1 MRSCTFSLRLN
12 LLAIILTP
20 GLSDAAA
27 DTRRS
32 ELAWQSL
39 RTGNGG
45 ERSENKQKWAA
56 KRLKCVEIGTRV
68 SAGEMRT
75 ESAPLLMEFG
85 SHMLEKRQVN
95 KCRSRLL

>member
-27 DTRRS
+27 VTRRS

-56 KRLKCVEIGTRV
+56 KRLK
-68 SAGEMRT
+68 
-75 ESAPLLMEFG
+75 
-85 SHMLEKRQVN
+85 LELGFQQE
-95 KCRSRLL
+95 KCERKVFRC